1 MRADKPGLPNTWE
14 LDLQKV
20 QGGYIIGP
28 QLQTR
33 ELSMIRD
40 QGPRRPDNG
49 LDLSMVC
56 MDVFSSFASL
66 RRLD

>member
-1 MRADKPGLPNTWE
+1 MPGLPNTWE

-20 QGGYIIGP
+20 QGGLIIGP

-33 ELSMIRD
+33 ELSTIGD
-40 QGPRRPDNG
+40 QGSHRQDNG

-56 MDVFSSFASL
+56 MYVFFFFC
-66 RRLD
+66 